1 MSITIKYH
9 NALSE
14 LCFEYRKKMKWSQN
28 EMAERMGLGKNRKSL
43 INRLEKNQQVW
54 VLEKILGLAKA
65 MNKNPE
71 AVVRL
76 ARMRAEK
83 MKAGTLI
90 IHGKKYTTGG
100 RK

>member
-1 MSITIKYH
+1 MSITIKFH

-14 LCFEYRKKMKWSQN
+14 LCFEHRKKMKWSQN

-54 VLEKILGLAKA
+54 VLEKIIGLAKA

-71 AVVRL
+71 AVIRL
-76 ARMRAEK
+76 ARLRAEN
-83 MKAGTLI
+83 MKTGTLV
-90 IHGKKYTTGG
+90 IHGKKYTTRG
-100 RK
+100 KK